1 MRENSLLLIRIS
13 GVIYDQRRANVP
25 NKSWLELDPGIVAF
39 EKNAVS
45 TYIDGILNHNVIC
58 SDLVSKTVNLT
69 CELEM
74 GDTSGTYQPAIGS
87 SYAVGYTT
95 NINLYEFMLFPDVP
109 NEEEIKELNEVM
121 GIENNIEVS

>member
-1 MRENSLLLIRIS
+1 MAKVTVNRNS

-25 NKSWLELDPGIVAF
+25 NKSWMQLNPSSVIF
-39 EKNAVS
+39 EQNAVS
-45 TYIDGILNHNVIC
+45 TYIDGILNHNVTG

-69 CELEM
+69 CELEI
-74 GDTSGTYQPAIGS
+74 GDTSGTYQPTIGS